1 MSATPAQLYQALRA
15 QILSGFLS
23 EFIADPLIS
32 PYANPGAFPPLI
44 TGLNALAVSLR
55 AGTESADIAG
65 LRINQWIHTW
75 SAVLNYYFTND
86 FVADLSYFTNIS
98 GGPSNLWDNVS

>member
-1 MSATPAQLYQALRA
+1 MFQAQRAKYLAGYITNYFATPLH
-15 QILSGFLS
+15 
-23 EFIADPLIS
+23 S
-32 PYANPGAFPPLI
+32 PYAYPDLFPPLI